1 MKKIFLMAM
10 TLLITMVAH
19 GQTFAGISLSGNVDV
34 FRQKLTTKGFI
45 LKKIIDGGYVY
56 KGKIGTEQ
64 VDVYIMHTQKSR
76 YVTKAAVY
84 FPEKFSFTN
93 LVMDY
98 EEKLAVLVSKY
109 GEADE
114 CFDFFISPYYEGDG
128 YEMQAV
134 SSNNYRRMCVWT
146 EGNNA
151 LFPKIIQVSVGGCVM
166 VMYENTENLAI
177 RDKEK
182 QEQIK
187 NGL

>member
-1 MKKIFLMAM
+1 MKKIFLIAM
-10 TLLITMVAH
+10 TLLMTMVAH
-19 GQTFAGISLSGNVDV
+19 GQTFAGIPLSGNVDV
-34 FRQKLTTKGFI
+34 FRQKLTAKGFI
-45 LKKIIDGGYVY
+45 LKKVIDAGYVY

-64 VDVYIMHTQKSR
+64 VEVYVMHTPKSR

-84 FPEKFSFTN
+84 FPEKFSFTS

-109 GEADE
+109 GEADN
-114 CFDFFISPYYEGDG
+114 CFDYFKSPYYEGDG

-134 SSNNYRRMCVWT
+134 SSDNYRRICFWT
-146 EGNNA
+146 EGVNS
-151 LFPKIIQVSVGGCVM
+151 LFPKIIQISVSGCVM
-166 VMYENTENLAI
+166 VMYENTENLEI
-177 RDKEK
+177 RDKEQ